1 MVQIILV
8 RHGETA
14 WSASG
19 RHTSTTDLDLTARG
33 ADQARGLAAALSG
46 RRFAAVLCSP
56 RLRAR
61 RTAELAGLTVTA
73 VDPDLAEWDYGRYE
87 GLTTADIRRDR
98 PNWTL
103 WTDGAPGG
111 ESPDQGAARA
121 DRVLD
126 RIRADVAGGT
136 GADIA
141 VVAHGHLLR
150 VAAARWI
157 GLGPDGGARLQLDTG
172 ALSVLGFEHTTAVVT
187 RWNAPVDGTDQLRTC

>member
-1 MVQIILV
+1 VAQIILV

-33 ADQARGLAAALSG
+33 ADQARALASVLSG
-46 RRFAAVLCSP
+46 RRFGAVLCSP
-56 RLRAR
+56 RRRAW
-61 RTAELAGLTVTA
+61 RTAELAGLTVTD

-87 GLTTADIRRDR
+87 GRTTADICRER
-98 PNWTL
+98 PGWTL

-111 ESPDQGAARA
+111 ESPDQVAARA

-126 RIRADVAGGT
+126 RVRAAATD
-136 GADIA
+136 ADIA

-157 GLGPDGGARLQLDTG
+157 GLGPQDGARLHLDTG
-172 ALSVLGFEHTTAVVT
+172 TLSALGFEHGTPVVT
-187 RWNAPVDGTDQLRTC
+187 RWNAPVDG